1 MLVKAV
7 AGIILAAAAATPA
20 AFAQETAKS
29 GYADINGL
37 KYYYEITGKGDPL
50 LLLHGGLFSI
60 DMYAQLR
67 AALAN
72 DHRVIAVDLHGHG
85 RTALGNRDISL
96 IDQGTDMAA
105 LVRVLGFNQVDVL
118 GHSMGGGVAFQL
130 AVQTPAM
137 VRRLVLVSAPYAQD
151 G

>member
-60 DMYAQLR
+60 DMYAQFFL
-67 AALAN
+67 
-72 DHRVIAVDLHGHG
+72 
-85 RTALGNRDISL
+85 
-96 IDQGTDMAA
+96 
-105 LVRVLGFNQVDVL
+105 
-118 GHSMGGGVAFQL
+118 
-130 AVQTPAM
+130 
-137 VRRLVLVSAPYAQD
+137 
-151 G
+151 